1 MRRARPVR
9 GAPVQP
15 PRGGAGPPV
24 VAPVLSDVTLSA
36 ALGSVGDTLTATPVY
51 STAGT
56 APVVA
61 TYQWTRGGV
70 DISGAT
76 SSTYTLAGVDE
87 GAAIRCRCSAT
98 GPGGSTG
105 PVTSSGLCQVRV
117 YGLGRAAIGDDILR
131 TTANVANQPH
141 MTFLHYGSLSA
152 VGTRGDLIQW
162 GRDAQL
168 GSFDVGAALQVNPT
182 NFDTLSFAVARAAS
196 TGVAVAE
203 VAIPGGNAVDGT
215 ARLHWGTIGAAG
227 LTAIAGVGGTA
238 GTPQAI
244 TGGVD
249 TGTGTYATVLSR
261 IFYPDQF
268 SAAGPSSIL
277 AVLSRAWTDTEAAA
291 LVGAADPRAALLDFL
306 VVEEALGNVLWWPA
320 PVLTETDGSIITVA
334 SETEDLAGV
343 QTNLL
348 TAGAARLTA
357 EGP

>member
-1 MRRARPVR
+1 MARLPLPV
-9 GAPVQP
+9 AMELVYP
-15 PRGGAGPPV
+15 PPSP
-24 VAPVLSDVTLSA
+24 APVLSDVTLSA

-51 STAGT
+51 SNAGT

-76 SSTYTLAGVDE
+76 SPTYALAGVDE

-105 PVTSSGLCQVRV
+105 PVISSGLCQVRV
-117 YGLGRAAIGDDILR
+117 YGLGRAALGDDILR
-131 TTANVANQPH
+131 TTAGVANQLG

-152 VGTRGDLIQW
+152 WGTYYSDLIYW
-162 GRDAQL
+162 GWLYSNFNA
-168 GSFDVGAALQVNPT
+168 GAALQING
-182 NFDTLSFAVARAAS
+182 DTVHFVVARAAS
-196 TGVAVAE
+196 TETVTAE
-203 VAIPGGNAVDGT
+203 AAIPGGDAVDGT
-215 ARLHWGTIGAAG
+215 ARLHWGTIAADG

-249 TGTGTYATVLSR
+249 TGTGTYATVLNRPAST
-261 IFYPDQF
+261 
-268 SAAGPSSIL
+268 SGVSGPSSIL

-291 LVGAADPRAALLDFL
+291 LVGAADPRAALIDFL
-306 VVEEALGNVLWWPA
+306 VVEEALGHVLWWPA

-343 QTNLL
+343 QTHALA
-348 TAGAARLTA
+348 AGVARLTA